1 MKILLITLSSL
12 AVVACSPAREET
24 KQRTFI
30 EPILTVNE
38 KLAQPYQTPLKN
50 ENLSASV
57 RISALA
63 QQESEKRFQ
72 FLHAFENRN
81 DKLVGRVEVVNNPFI
96 QFALSSE
103 RFRRDDPKTFIK
115 QVEEAHKKGEI
126 SGLQWAAFV
135 TAREIYQTTGSTWG
149 LNKFQTKAINQ
160 KVAATFPGALGGVN
174 ELEKS
179 LPYLLIRKFDGAID
193 PANSEIQKIL
203 ASSLPILTKD
213 FYNDMRES
221 LGAAIHNYP
230 LQQNLAETE
239 RAASFVL
246 FQRLFSQ
253 LLVLK
258 GHTAA
263 KFSVK
268 NGTSSI
274 PLLTD
279 EKVAFDSQLRV
290 GYFMDPKTGK
300 NVALSSDD
308 IANYDPMKRP
318 LLLASNAK
326 SGSALASLDLELKV
340 TSATA
345 LAFEASSPAAYFVS
359 GPENYIFGDITQINR
374 AVVPAETHSLAFG
387 LTVMNLKNISG
398 RHIAIVNAEGK
409 DISVAGGT
417 PAGMA
422 LFEEQSG
429 QKLVKLENVLK
440 LIELNLQFDVA
451 LEQIIKKH
459 EKNPTEL
466 KAMHSLYMEPAIILG
481 MRDLRAKLSE
491 MRFPL
496 YLLTMRMVL
505 NDRETLGWDQQKGF
519 SRPVNGAILAERKQ
533 RVGKVL
539 VDLGSYLDQ
548 PLIIAIGNKLQ
559 LGERL

>member
-1 MKILLITLSSL
+1 M
-12 AVVACSPAREET
+12 
-24 KQRTFI
+24 
-30 EPILTVNE
+30 
-38 KLAQPYQTPLKN
+38 
-50 ENLSASV
+50 
-57 RISALA
+57 
-63 QQESEKRFQ
+63 Q
-72 FLHAFENRN
+72 F
-81 DKLVGRVEVVNNPFI
+81 P
-96 QFALSSE
+96 
-103 RFRRDDPKTFIK
+103 
-115 QVEEAHKKGEI
+115 
-126 SGLQWAAFV
+126 
-135 TAREIYQTTGSTWG
+135 
-149 LNKFQTKAINQ
+149 
-160 KVAATFPGALGGVN
+160 
-174 ELEKS
+174 
-179 LPYLLIRKFDGAID
+179 
-193 PANSEIQKIL
+193 
-203 ASSLPILTKD
+203 
-213 FYNDMRES
+213 
-221 LGAAIHNYP
+221 
-230 LQQNLAETE
+230 
-239 RAASFVL
+239 
-246 FQRLFSQ
+246 
-253 LLVLK
+253 
-258 GHTAA
+258 
-263 KFSVK
+263 
-268 NGTSSI
+268 
-274 PLLTD
+274 
-279 EKVAFDSQLRV
+279 
-290 GYFMDPKTGK
+290 
-300 NVALSSDD
+300 
-308 IANYDPMKRP
+308 
-318 LLLASNAK
+318 
-326 SGSALASLDLELKV
+326 
-340 TSATA
+340 
-345 LAFEASSPAAYFVS
+345 
-359 GPENYIFGDITQINR
+359 NR

-505 NDRETLGWDQQKGF
+505 NDRETLGWDRHKGF
-519 SRPVNGAILAERKQ
+519 SRPVNGAILVERKQ